1 MFLNLNE
8 EYNIQTESQ
17 QKWWTFSTE
26 ILQFSSWK
34 TSDIKDNNNESR
46 LKINNDFASSFHNKQ
61 AKNIKNLISKST
73 TCVMV
78 EIFFY

>member
-1 MFLNLNE
+1 MGNYLNRDFT
-8 EYNIQTESQ
+8 IS
-17 QKWWTFSTE
+17 
-26 ILQFSSWK
+26 ILE
-34 TSDIKDNNNESR
+34 TTDVTDNNNESR

-78 EIFFY
+78 EIFFYWNNL